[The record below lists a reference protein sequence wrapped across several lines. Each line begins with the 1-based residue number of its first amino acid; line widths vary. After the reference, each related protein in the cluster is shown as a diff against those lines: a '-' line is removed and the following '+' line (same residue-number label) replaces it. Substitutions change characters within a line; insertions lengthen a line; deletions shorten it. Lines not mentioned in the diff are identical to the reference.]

1 MLPLV
6 DTIATEGACNMS
18 ECQPYWIAFHGL
30 IILASSLI
38 ASTLIGKI
46 IISLRA
52 VLPQDKS
59 LVIGLELALLG
70 IIVYVPGKIGYRVIA
85 GLILSS
91 IIDYSINLS
100 IFF

>member
-1 MLPLV
+1 MLPME
-6 DTIATEGACNMS
+6 DTMATEGACNMS

-30 IILASSLI
+30 IILASALI

-59 LVIGLELALLG
+59 LAIGLELALIG
-70 IIVYVPGKIGYRVIA
+70 IIVYVPGKLGYRVVA
-85 GLILSS
+85 GWIH
-91 IIDYSINLS
+91 
-100 IFF
+100 